1 MDEGNTIGE
10 IWKND
15 VIRVNPIPSLA
26 LHIQFEKQR
35 DPFINHMQWW
45 NKYSKINNFWGK
57 IMAKVHHPKTR
68 RFQLYVDT
76 IETLDDVKKKILDVM
91 NIKIQTDHPRWDE
104 VEDYF
109 CTEAVPKG
117 YLKLLKIGFEGIA
130 KLHYHEMEQQCNELL
145 KEEDEKTN

>member
-1 MDEGNTIGE
+1 
-10 IWKND
+10 
-15 VIRVNPIPSLA
+15 
-26 LHIQFEKQR
+26 
-35 DPFINHMQWW
+35 
-45 NKYSKINNFWGK
+45 
-57 IMAKVHHPKTR
+57 MAKVHHPKTR

-76 IETLDDVKKKILDVM
+76 IETLDDVKKILDVM
-91 NIKIQTDHPRWDE
+91 NIKIQTNHPRWDE

-117 YLKLLKIGFEGIA
+117 YLKLLKKIGFEGIA